1 MKVKECMSTDVELG
15 NPQMPICDAAQK
27 MRDGDFGVMPI
38 GDNDRIVGMV
48 TDRDLVIRAVAE
60 CKDPRQTT
68 LQEIMSPGTL
78 YCFEDQTVEEVARN
92 MGENQVRRLPVLN
105 RDKRL
110 VGMISLGDL
119 ALSDEDR
126 DEVEVALSKISRHQ
140 IPMHEQR
147 M

>member
-1 MKVKECMSTDVELG
+1 
-15 NPQMPICDAAQK
+15 
-27 MRDGDFGVMPI
+27 
-38 GDNDRIVGMV
+38 
-48 TDRDLVIRAVAE
+48 
-60 CKDPRQTT
+60 
-68 LQEIMSPGTL
+68 MSPGTL